1 MEEERFREFKK
12 GMEIQN
18 HMPAEDTKENKSI
31 GSANIIID
39 FWG

>member
-12 GMEIQN
+12 GVEIQN
-18 HMPAEDTKENKSI
+18 HMPAEEDTKENKSV

-39 FWG
+39 F